1 MRLKPASLFSRTA
14 LILALAFV
22 LFQAGAYWVIY
33 RTLVLPVAQ
42 RSADDLAGLVILS
55 AQTWVELPPITR
67 PAFEDELAYRHGLRL
82 TALPLVDPV
91 PAPHFAF
98 KKQVAQALSKR
109 LGSEL
114 HLSGRR
120 QDDSVWVDIPVG
132 GRELRV
138 GFFPN
143 RYGVRPPLAAA
154 TLLSLGAFLVLL
166 TALVL
171 VRRITVPLARA
182 ARAAEQVGAGQF
194 PAPLPEGGPQELAE
208 LARRFN
214 QMSREVQALLEN
226 RTTLLAG
233 VSHDLRT
240 PLTRAQLAL
249 ELLQVR
255 PEPQRM
261 ERIGRDLEEMNTLI
275 AGYLDLARS
284 FKVEE
289 PEEVELAQA
298 LREIASRTGGVRV
311 EAQACTVWIGR
322 QTLTRI
328 LSNLLENARR
338 YGGGEVTL
346 RLVREKNW
354 LRIQVIDQ
362 GPGIPEDE
370 LEKVFRPFYRL
381 DASRAQA
388 TGGTG
393 LGLAIVKQLAEANGW
408 RIRMRNRPQG
418 GLEAELEIPT
428 RPKP

>member
-1 MRLKPASLFSRTA
+1 MRLKPASLYSRTA

-22 LFQAGAYWVIY
+22 LFQAAAYWVVY

-67 PAFEDELAYRHGLRL
+67 PAFEEELAYRHGLRL
-82 TALPLVDPV
+82 TAQPLADPV

-98 KKQVAQALSKR
+98 KRQVVQALSKR
-109 LGSEL
+109 LGHALS
-114 HLSGRR
+114 LSGRR
-120 QDDSVWVDIPVG
+120 QDASVWVAIPVG
-132 GRELRV
+132 GRELRA

-143 RYGVRPPLAAA
+143 RYAVRPPLAAV

-182 ARAAEQVGAGQF
+182 ARAAEQVGAGHF

-214 QMSREVQALLEN
+214 RMSREVQALLEN

-240 PLTRAQLAL
+240 PLTRARLAL
-249 ELLQVR
+249 ELLQER
-255 PEPQRM
+255 PDSK
-261 ERIGRDLEEMNTLI
+261 RIEGIGQDLEEMNTLI
-275 AGYLDLARS
+275 SGYLDLARS

-289 PEEVELAQA
+289 PEEVELDQA

-311 EAQACTVWIGR
+311 EAQACTIRIGR
-322 QTLTRI
+322 QALARI

-338 YGGGEVTL
+338 YGGGEIGL
-346 RLVREKNW
+346 RLVRDKNW
-354 LRIQVIDQ
+354 VRIRVLDN
-362 GPGIPEDE
+362 GPGIPEEE
-370 LEKVFRPFYRL
+370 LDKVFRPFYRL
-381 DASRAQA
+381 DVSRAKT

-408 RIRMRNRPQG
+408 RIRLRNRPQG
-418 GLEAELEIPT
+418 GLEAELEIQAT
-428 RPKP
+428 R

>member
-1 MRLKPASLFSRTA
+1 MRLRPASLYSRTA

-22 LFQAGAYWVIY
+22 LFQAVAYWVIY

-67 PAFEDELAYRHGLRL
+67 PAFEDELAYRHGVRL
-82 TALPLVDPV
+82 TAAPLAEPV

-98 KKQVAQALSKR
+98 KKQIVQALSKR

-114 HLSGRR
+114 SLSGRR
-120 QDDSVWVDIPVG
+120 QDESVWVAIPVG
-132 GRELRV
+132 GRELRA

-143 RYGVRPPLAAA
+143 RYAVRPPLAAV
-154 TLLSLGAFLVLL
+154 TLVSLGAFLVLL

-194 PAPLPEGGPQELAE
+194 PAPLPESGPQELAE

-240 PLTRAQLAL
+240 PLTRARLAL
-249 ELLQVR
+249 ELLQER
-255 PEPQRM
+255 PDPKRM
-261 ERIGRDLEEMNTLI
+261 ERIGQDLEEMNTLI
-275 AGYLDLARS
+275 SGYLDLARS

-311 EAQACTVWIGR
+311 EAQACTVRIGR
-322 QTLTRI
+322 QALARI

-338 YGGGEVTL
+338 YGGGEIGL
-346 RLVREKNW
+346 RLVRGKNW
-354 LRIQVIDQ
+354 VRIQVLDQ
-362 GPGIPEDE
+362 GPGIPEED
-370 LEKVFRPFYRL
+370 LDKVFRPFYRL
-381 DASRAQA
+381 EASRAQA

-408 RIRMRNRPQG
+408 IIRMRNRPQG
-418 GLEAELEIPT
+418 GLEAELEIQVGA
-428 RPKP
+428 